1 MNAAE
6 KKLSLEK
13 SAAYI
18 VSRHA
23 SLKGII
29 EPFAALAAKRAEVR
43 EALGLR
49 GGPAPVTAGN
59 ALRGE
64 PLLGP
69 DQPLELAGDFLL
81 SAGMTLPALGKIFP
95 ELGGAAAAVAS
106 ALADDRLTPEDCVD
120 AFLRRGRKELQALAD
135 TANVPVEGFAFI
147 LTQVIRPCM
156 ENLAE
161 KIGSRVNVEGWFKPY
176 CPVCGLAP
184 EIGDLKEIK
193 TDSDYLVSKG
203 GQLWM
208 RCELCSF
215 EWRFPRV
222 KCPECGADHQ
232 KNNEFYHS
240 PDDPAQRIYV
250 CQECKTYFPC
260 LNMADS
266 LLTIDPDL
274 ARISF
279 LPLEMR
285 LREMGCKP
293 LSEGP
298 VAIG

>member
-1 MNAAE
+1 MNLSE
-6 KKLSLEK
+6 KKHALEK
-13 SAAYI
+13 SVAYI

-23 SLKGII
+23 SLTGIV

-43 EALGLR
+43 ELLNQR
-49 GGPAPVTAGN
+49 GGPAPATAGN

-69 DQPLELAGDFLL
+69 GQSLELSTEFML
-81 SAGMTLPALGKIFP
+81 SAAVMLPALADALP
-95 ELGGAAAAVAS
+95 ELGDDAAAFEKALVDAVINPGLCVAAYLLRLDKDIK
-106 ALADDRLTPEDCVD
+106 ALAETARAPAERLVF
-120 AFLRRGRKELQALAD
+120 FLGQI
-135 TANVPVEGFAFI
+135 V
-147 LTQVIRPCM
+147 RPCM
-156 ENLAE
+156 ESLAD
-161 KIGSRVNVEGWFKPY
+161 KIGPRVDAAGWFKPY

-184 EIGDLKEIK
+184 EIGDLKEIR

-232 KNNEFYHS
+232 KDNEYYQS
-240 PDDPAQRIYV
+240 PDDPGQRIYV

-260 LNMADS
+260 LNMANS
-266 LLTIDPDL
+266 LESIDPDL

-279 LPLEMR
+279 LPLEIR

-293 LSEGP
+293 LSEGFAVP
-298 VAIG
+298 G